1 MEGGARRLVQP
12 YCRGGVSSRFAA
24 EAPPDAGT
32 LAPSWPTLE
41 DSAVPEPARIIPIA
55 CPFGPAG
62 TVFVYYIDAPEPAL
76 IDVGVAGSPEGAIE
90 PALAA
95 QGIKLSDVKWILA
108 SHGHWDHIGGAGTG
122 KARAHPDVKL
132 ALHSADNDLLADPT
146 SHIRGYQGVRFRF
159 IDDPSLYAAHD
170 AMLLENLSSE
180 VGADRPLADGD
191 RIDLGGGVSLTTVH
205 TPGHSAG
212 AVTFVLD
219 GTSWAFTG
227 DSIQGRG
234 AHGSFPLI
242 EHPTSYRAS
251 LKRLIEDVRPTRLL
265 MGHHFGGLDGV
276 ARENILEGEAAA
288 TMLRESSELAEQLA
302 TLAPTLKP
310 PADHPNDPSQF
321 APVAELIGANADDPV
336 SWPPSI
342 FLTMDA
348 FRRASGA

>member
-1 MEGGARRLVQP
+1 MTDARLPR
-12 YCRGGVSSRFAA
+12 
-24 EAPPDAGT
+24 
-32 LAPSWPTLE
+32 LE

-95 QGIKLSDVKWILA
+95 QGIKLADVRWILA

-122 KARAHPDVKL
+122 KQRAPDAKI
-132 ALHSADNDLLADPT
+132 ALHAADAELLADRT
-146 SHIRGYQGVRFRF
+146 SHIRGYQGVRFTF
-159 IDDPSLYAAHD
+159 IDDPAAYAAHD
-170 AMLLENLSSE
+170 AMLLENLSGE
-180 VGADRPLADGD
+180 MGADRALEDGD
-191 RIDLGGGVSLTTVH
+191 RIDLGGGVTLTTIH

-219 GTSWAFTG
+219 GADLAFTG

-242 EHPTSYRAS
+242 EHPNGYRAS
-251 LKRLIEDVRPTRLL
+251 LKKLREDIRPKRLM
-265 MGHHFGGLDGV
+265 MGHRFGGLDGV
-276 ARENILEGEAAA
+276 ARENILEGDAAA
-288 TMLRESSELAEQLA
+288 TMLRESAELADRLA
-302 TLAPTLKP
+302 ALAPTLKA
-310 PADHPNDPSQF
+310 PADRPYDPNQF
-321 APVAELIGANADDPV
+321 KPVAEMIGANTADPA

-342 FLTMDA
+342 FITMDA
-348 FRRASGA
+348 FRRAGQA

>member
-1 MEGGARRLVQP
+1 M
-12 YCRGGVSSRFAA
+12 
-24 EAPPDAGT
+24 
-32 LAPSWPTLE
+32 
-41 DSAVPEPARIIPIA
+41 PEPARIIPIA

-76 IDVGVAGSPEGAIE
+76 IDVGVAGSPEDAIE

-122 KARAHPDVKL
+122 KERAPDAKI
-132 ALHSADNDLLADPT
+132 ALHAADAELLSDPK
-146 SHIRGYQGVRFRF
+146 SHIRGYQGVRFKF
-159 IDDPSLYAAHD
+159 IDDPAAYAAHD
-170 AMLLENLSSE
+170 AMLLENLSGE
-180 VGADRPLADGD
+180 MGADRSLADGD
-191 RIDLGGGVSLTTVH
+191 RIDLGGGVTLTTIH

-219 GTSWAFTG
+219 GADLAFTG

-242 EHPTSYRAS
+242 EHPNGYRAS
-251 LKRLIEDVRPTRLL
+251 LKRLREDVKPKKLM
-265 MGHHFGGLDGV
+265 MGHRFGGLDGV
-276 ARENILEGEAAA
+276 ARENILEGDAAE
-288 TMLRESSELAEQLA
+288 TMLRESAELADRLA
-302 TLAPTLKP
+302 DLAPTLTP
-310 PADHPNDPSQF
+310 PADQPYDPRQF
-321 APVAELIGANADDPV
+321 SPVAEMIGANTADPL

-348 FRRASGA
+348 FRRASQA